1 MIPSR
6 LDSLWW
12 ELGGGRDAELNL
24 VNISSQPVAAD
35 LFLDFQGKRH
45 AAQPLKFAPHE
56 MKNVSV
62 TELLAEMHLTA
73 YKAPLGGISVV
84 GNSPTPVLIARG
96 KLTDPESGRVLGMAL
111 PLPQMEIASALHASG
126 VPISVPRMD
135 SPFAGKGNYI
145 PHLYLRNLLDSEQ
158 AVTLTV
164 EYPGE
169 DGPRQIPLPPI
180 KLPGYTT
187 QEIRLDSY
195 YNSLPLPLPFC
206 SLRIQYN
213 GAPGSVI
220 GHLITVNET
229 NDDAES
235 ILLANEGNGYA
246 GSLASYWSLDE
257 DTDFYVFLTNMGEKP
272 CGVGFRIEVG
282 EVVYFLT
289 SLKVGPH
296 ETKVINVRELR
307 DKQEPDFQGTVIPA
321 QATEGRLSY
330 IRLDNVPMMGR
341 VVVVS
346 HRK

>member
-1 MIPSR
+1 
-6 LDSLWW
+6 
-12 ELGGGRDAELNL
+12 
-24 VNISSQPVAAD
+24 V
-35 LFLDFQGKRH
+35 
-45 AAQPLKFAPHE
+45 
-56 MKNVSV
+56 
-62 TELLAEMHLTA
+62 
-73 YKAPLGGISVV
+73 
-84 GNSPTPVLIARG
+84 
-96 KLTDPESGRVLGMAL
+96 
-111 PLPQMEIASALHASG
+111 
-126 VPISVPRMD
+126 D
-135 SPFAGKGNYI
+135 SPFAGTGNYV

-158 AVTLTV
+158 TIALTV

-169 DGPRQIPLPPI
+169 DGPRQVPLPPI

-213 GAPGSVI
+213 GPPGSVI
-220 GHLITVNET
+220 GHLITVNEA

-257 DTDFYVFLTNMGEKP
+257 DTDFFVFLTNMGEKP

-282 EVVYFLT
+282 ELAYFLT
-289 SLKVGPH
+289 SLNLDPH
-296 ETKVINVRELR
+296 ETKVINLRELR
-307 DKQEPDFQGTVIPA
+307 DKQEPDFRGTVIPA

-330 IRLDNVPMMGR
+330 IRVDNVPMMGR